1 MKLNRSKLRT
11 MILKEI
17 FDKNSSYYDFR
28 LAYDQVAPGRTLQF
42 EYEFE
47 TDDGLDYFLTITLPM
62 TVETQDGIPV
72 DVHTK
77 TWQVEFDTEFGGY
90 EMTMSYDI
98 KVLNTVIQI
107 VKDFVS
113 NIRPRLPD
121 PFNQVIDFEASAQEE
136 AGYGEKG
143 MRDTRRARI
152 YKYMMK
158 KQGIDSEIFVDPK
171 SGQLNIK
178 FQI

>member
-1 MKLNRSKLRT
+1 
-11 MILKEI
+11 
-17 FDKNSSYYDFR
+17 
-28 LAYDQVAPGRTLQF
+28 
-42 EYEFE
+42 
-47 TDDGLDYFLTITLPM
+47 
-62 TVETQDGIPV
+62 
-72 DVHTK
+72 
-77 TWQVEFDTEFGGY
+77 
-90 EMTMSYDI
+90 MSYDI